1 MKTLALVILGVVALV
16 PASAG
21 ARAVNVTGD
30 WAITANTD
38 QGPISGTLTLEVD
51 GEKLTGTLVVDMG
64 TLPIE
69 GTVKDGEVSF
79 SLSYPTDSGDI
90 PVTMTGKVDGD
101 TIKGTYDAGPQGGGD
116 WSGSRVKK

>member
-1 MKTLALVILGVVALV
+1 MRTLTFVMFGVLALVAAPVV
-16 PASAG
+16 
-21 ARAVNVTGD
+21 ARAVDVSGD
-30 WAITANTD
+30 WAITANTE

-64 TLPIE
+64 ALPIE

-101 TIKGTYDAGPQGGGD
+101 TIKGNYDAGPQGGGD

>member
-1 MKTLALVILGVVALV
+1 MKTLAFVILGGLALV
-16 PASAG
+16 SAPLG
-21 ARAVNVTGD
+21 ARAVDVTGD
-30 WAITANTD
+30 WAITASTE
-38 QGPISGTLTLEVD
+38 QGPISGTLTLKVD
-51 GEKLTGTLVVDMG
+51 GEKLTGTLVVDAG
-64 TLPIE
+64 TIPIE

-79 SLSYPTDSGDI
+79 SLNYPTDNGDI

>member
-1 MKTLALVILGVVALV
+1 MKTLAFVILGGLALV
-16 PASAG
+16 AAPLG
-21 ARAVNVTGD
+21 ARAVDVSGD
-30 WAITANTD
+30 WAITANTE
-38 QGPISGTLTLEVD
+38 QGPISGTLTLKVD
-51 GEKLTGTLVVDMG
+51 GEKLTGTLVVDAG
-64 TLPIE
+64 TIPIE

-101 TIKGTYDAGPQGGGD
+101 SIKGTYDAGAQGGGD

>member
-1 MKTLALVILGVVALV
+1 MKTLVFVILAVVALV
-16 PASAG
+16 SAPVG
-21 ARAVNVTGD
+21 ARPVDVAGD

-38 QGPISGTLTLEVD
+38 QGPISGTLTLKVD
-51 GEKLTGTLVVDMG
+51 AEKLTGSLVVDVG

-69 GTVKDGEVSF
+69 GTVSDNEVSF
-79 SLSYPTDSGDI
+79 SLSYPTDNGDI

-101 TIKGTYDAGPQGGGD
+101 TIKGTYDAGMQGSGD